1 MAEKIFKS
9 ELIIKRPINEVFGF
23 FSQAENLQR
32 ITPTSLNFNILT
44 SMPIEMKKGALI
56 DYKLKIR
63 GIPSKWKTL
72 ISDWN
77 PPTSFTDTQLK
88 GPYKK
93 WVHTHQF
100 TRLSENSTQM
110 IDTVVYEV
118 PFGILGSVAD
128 YLIVRHEIA
137 NIFKYRNK
145 SILKFFEN

>member
-9 ELIIKRPINEVFGF
+9 DLIIERPIDEVFDF
-23 FSQAENLQR
+23 FSKAENLQK
-32 ITPTSLNFNILT
+32 ITPTSLDFSIVTPL
-44 SMPIEMKKGALI
+44 PIEMKKGTLI

-72 ISDWN
+72 ISEWN
-77 PPTSFTDTQLK
+77 PPNSFTDSQLK

-100 TRLSENSTQM
+100 IKISESATQM

-118 PFGILGSVAD
+118 PFGIIGDLVNH
-128 YLIVRHEIA
+128 LIVRHEIA

-145 SILKFFEN
+145 TILDFFKS

>member
-1 MAEKIFKS
+1 MEKVFKS
-9 ELIIKRPINEVFGF
+9 ELIIQRPINVVFDF
-23 FSQAENLQR
+23 FSKAENLQR
-32 ITPTSLNFNILT
+32 ITPPSLNFNIVT
-44 SMPIEMKKGALI
+44 SQPIEMKKGTLI

-72 ISDWN
+72 ISDWD
-77 PPTSFTDTQLK
+77 PPISFTDTQLK

-93 WVHTHQF
+93 WVHTHEF
-100 TRLSENSTQM
+100 AKLSENSTRM

-118 PFGILGSVAD
+118 PFGVLGSVVD

-145 SILKFFEN
+145 TILKFFES